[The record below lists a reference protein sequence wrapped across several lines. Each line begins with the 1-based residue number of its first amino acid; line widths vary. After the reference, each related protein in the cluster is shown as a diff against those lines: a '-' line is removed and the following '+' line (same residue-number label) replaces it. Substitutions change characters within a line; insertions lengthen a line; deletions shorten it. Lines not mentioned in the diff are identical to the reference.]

1 MRTTQ
6 ALHEYTCALSL
17 KHPQFC
23 CSKRHCFGKD
33 PQCSYLLQE
42 MMNPSFSHSLVW
54 LYLLTLHL
62 SRGKLSLRVTELFS
76 HSVFFYYSNVVTRKL
91 LITYMVVIMCL
102 LDSIALYVLVVV
114 IFQSFS
120 RVRLF
125 ATP

>member
-23 CSKRHCFGKD
+23 CSKRHCFRKD

-76 HSVFFYYSNVVTRKL
+76 HSVFFFTILMWL
-91 LITYMVVIMCL
+91 LEKI
-102 LDSIALYVLVVV
+102 
-114 IFQSFS
+114 
-120 RVRLF
+120 
-125 ATP
+125 